1 MLEDP
6 QKHHRASLGGNIN
19 VLSNEE
25 EQEELPP
32 SAAEALSKKLDE
44 ARDLAQQDPKV
55 IANIIK
61 DWTGSNAG

>member
-1 MLEDP
+1 M
-6 QKHHRASLGGNIN
+6 
-19 VLSNEE
+19 LSNEE